1 MNNCKPLPVIVVL
14 CLLLVGLPAAAKED
28 TVYLSFRKS
37 ALSRPGTIVYTVKKG
52 EWLLDIVQR
61 VTGESKKRLGI
72 IRKYNPEIKDLN
84 RIYPGQR
91 LVLPVRKTDGA
102 VPAAGSTAISVA
114 STQAPAFLSAAEA
127 FPSPD
132 KWLLIRQLL
141 HRIGASVVDQGKYYL
156 PLSGMGQLTVDCRK
170 IPLVE
175 FADRGMVF
183 TDFRG
188 QLPENVVQLVR
199 RAWKNVLII
208 RIDPRLSA
216 PEILAQLIGASG
228 THEMTKRETPLNIG
242 DQPLLQIPPAW
253 TIVPKDGAVS
263 AQKGKNIAL
272 WLRTEESPP
281 LPGLVKSHASG
292 KGWEIVEIA
301 ADKILAPRPDENM
314 TPRSAARLSS
324 RSHTEMIVD
333 LCRILEVPTTR
344 EASLKIFDTRRDGF
358 DLTVKTDLL
367 IARGDKRLIV
377 MERRLPNQFIGILQ
391 SGQTEVLHPQT
402 GETRTSFLA
411 RFCRAMG
418 LTYVSGPFHLPLA
431 TTGDLAAAHISLS
444 GLKITTDKGAV
455 IYLTD
460 FDPGEHLTGYLA
472 QAVGVMVVSY

>member
-1 MNNCKPLPVIVVL
+1 MNNYKPLPVIVVL
-14 CLLLVGLPAAAKED
+14 CLLLVGLPAAAQED

-37 ALSRPGTIVYTVKKG
+37 APSRPGTIVYTVKKG
-52 EWLLDIVQR
+52 EWLLDIVHR

-102 VPAAGSTAISVA
+102 IPAGSTEISVA
-114 STQAPAFLSAAEA
+114 STQTPAVLSAAEA

-132 KWLLIRQLL
+132 KWLLIRQVL

-156 PLSGMGQLTVDCRK
+156 PLSGMGQLTIDCRK

-183 TDFRG
+183 MDFRG
-188 QLPENVVQLVR
+188 QLPEKVVQLVR
-199 RAWKNVLII
+199 RAWKNVVII

-242 DQPLLQIPPAW
+242 NQPLLQIPPTW
-253 TIVPKDGAVS
+253 TIVPKDGAAS

-272 WLRTEESPP
+272 WLRTQDSPT
-281 LPGLVKSHASG
+281 LAGLVKSHASG

-301 ADKILAPRPDENM
+301 AEKILAPRPDENM

-324 RSHTEMIVD
+324 HSYTEMIVD

-344 EASLKIFDTRRDGF
+344 EASLKIFDTQRDGF
-358 DLTVKTDLL
+358 DLTVKADLL
-367 IARGDKRLIV
+367 IARGDKRLVV

-411 RFCRAMG
+411 KFCRAMG
-418 LTYVSGPFHLPLA
+418 LTCVSGPFHLPLA
-431 TTGDLAAAHISLS
+431 STGDLAAAHISFS
-444 GLKITTDKGAV
+444 GLKITTDKGGV